1 MYPVSLCYLGAD
13 ETGSAQKSKYQYRNH
28 LVKQQ
33 TGQESWLRMK
43 MDTTMEKVK
52 KTGVC
57 PREGDPKAY
66 SETITMP
73 MLARTSFSAVLSSQF
88 SQGGW
93 KWWQFL
99 QRLVKVVTTSSSLST
114 WNTSDF
120 WGSTSS
126 RSLRNWGAAVVGGR
140 FLRTFILHCFSS
152 PLDNCR
158 QCIKKNYFTF
168 SLLSTALRPLSE
180 LFSAAVGNRLGLNV
194 GCLQKVAFSF
204 FSFCQRNN

>member
-43 MDTTMEKVK
+43 MGTAMEKVK

-57 PREGDPKAY
+57 PRGEIQKPTL
-66 SETITMP
+66 ETMP
-73 MLARTSFSAVLSSQF
+73 MLVARTSIFGWAVLSSQS

-140 FLRTFILHCFSS
+140 FLRTFVLHFFVSIWQLSMC
-152 PLDNCR
+152 PRNC
-158 QCIKKNYFTF
+158 FTF

-180 LFSAAVGNRLGLNV
+180 GFSAGVGNRLGLSV
-194 GCLQKVAFSF
+194 DCLQKLSF
-204 FSFCQRNN
+204 R